1 MGYTFN
7 EYLNYYRVR
16 IAEDLILKSNKS
28 LTEIAFEVGFGS
40 LSAFSRSFNKFA
52 GCSAKEF
59 KGRFRGKN

>member
-7 EYLNYYRVR
+7 EYLSYYRVR
-16 IAEDLILKSNKS
+16 IAEDLILKSNKN

-40 LSAFSRSFNKFA
+40 LSAFSRSFNKFV

-59 KGRFRGKN
+59 KNKIKSKN